1 MVYCTVA
8 FTWVA
13 SAAIN
18 ITLSFPTTAVVDG
31 ACWAWSVWPSNAV
44 KMTYSVLYFIF
55 YFFNLVVIFIYC
67 YSHIFVVVR
76 RQARVM
82 QGHHQQQGPAASQTS
97 SSLSQAQ
104 QKMQANVLKT
114 VITLTVFFVM
124 CWGPNNLYYLLH
136 TNVDSVSFNYQVY
149 YVTVSCCDLVYDDEV
164 MNHFVCY
171 VTICPPLW

>member
-8 FTWVA
+8 FTWVT
-13 SAAIN
+13 AAVIN
-18 ITLSFPTTAVVDG
+18 ITLSFPTSAVVNG
-31 ACWAWSVWPSNAV
+31 SCLFWSFWTSNAV

-82 QGHHQQQGPAASQTS
+82 QGHQQQQGPAANQTS

-114 VITLTVFFVM
+114 VISLTVFFVV
-124 CWGPNNLYYLLH
+124 CWGPNNLYYLLYNI
-136 TNVDSVSFNYQVY
+136 TGIVPLDQPVY
-149 YVTVSCCDLVYDDEV
+149 YVT
-164 MNHFVCY
+164 M
-171 VTICPPLW
+171 